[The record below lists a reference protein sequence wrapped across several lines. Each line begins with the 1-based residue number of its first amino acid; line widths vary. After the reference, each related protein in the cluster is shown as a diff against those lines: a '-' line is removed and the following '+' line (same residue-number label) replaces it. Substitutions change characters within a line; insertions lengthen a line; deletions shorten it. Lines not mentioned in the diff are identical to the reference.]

1 MLRRFI
7 LWSLI
12 CLFSNLVYATK
23 ITVRIT
29 NPLESTPTVYLPEG
43 DALPIKVN
51 AQGQGKITFNLQQ
64 AGYVKVGYNYV
75 TRLFWLDTTSHLD
88 LSFGGATFYK
98 QIDIKGD
105 NLNINQYL
113 NKTNFHFAQIN
124 DTELSEADFL
134 QKADSLLKEN
144 QQVLN
149 KSNLPASFK
158 AKETQ
163 RLVYYSYQTLP
174 SYPQFHKRIS
184 KEKNYEPSQAYWN
197 KLKKVATFNGNLLA
211 TEDYQSFIAEAVSEL
226 SKHEFPNLKGI
237 DRLTAYI
244 AKNIHDARVAEFLV
258 YRRVYAHVQSKGL
271 DNPSYEKAFKKYVK
285 SPKLIQKFDQ
295 LCAQFNS
302 LGKGSLSVDFNAS
315 DIHGKKVSVKELRGK
330 YVYIDIWATWC
341 VPCRREL
348 PHLAKLE
355 EKYKDADIHFV
366 SISCDTNQKAWVKMV
381 TTKGMKGIQLHFDD
395 DSFMKQ
401 YMIKGVPHFILLDK
415 EGKIVSSDMTR
426 PSDPAT
432 SALFEKILK

>member
-1 MLRRFI
+1 MLRKFV
-7 LWSLI
+7 LWSFI

-23 ITVRIT
+23 VTVHIT
-29 NPLESTPTVYLPEG
+29 NPLKSVPTVYLPEG

-51 AQGQGKITFNLQQ
+51 AQGQGEITFNLQQ

-75 TRLFWLDTTSHLD
+75 TRLFWLDKTSNLHLTFD
-88 LSFGGATFYK
+88 GATFYK
-98 QIDIKGD
+98 HIDIKGD
-105 NLNINQYL
+105 HLNINQYL
-113 NKTNFHFAQIN
+113 NKTTFHFAQIN
-124 DTELSEADFL
+124 DTELSESDFL
-134 QKADSLLKEN
+134 QKSDSLLKEN
-144 QQVLN
+144 LKALD
-149 KSNLPASFK
+149 KSNLPAAFK
-158 AKETQ
+158 AQEAK
-163 RLVYYSYQTLP
+163 RIVYYSYQTLP

-184 KEKNYEPSQAYWN
+184 KEKSYNPSQNYWS
-197 KLKKVATFNGNLLA
+197 KLKEVAAFNGNLLA
-211 TEDYQSFIAEAVSEL
+211 TEDYQSFIAEAVNEL

-244 AKNIHDARVAEFLV
+244 AKNITDARIAEFLV
-258 YRRVYAHVQSKGL
+258 YRRVYAHVQNKGL
-271 DNPSYEKAFKKYVK
+271 DEPNYEKAFKKYVK
-285 SPKLIQKFDQ
+285 SPKLTQKFNQ

-315 DIHGKKVSVKELRGK
+315 NIQGKKVSVKELRGK

-341 VPCRREL
+341 VPCRKEL

-366 SISCDTNQKAWVKMV
+366 SISCDTNRKAWEKMV
-381 TTKGMKGIQLHFDD
+381 KAKSMKGIQLNFND

-432 SALFEKILK
+432 TALFEKILK